1 MRKNFGNKSLF
12 IQVNERFNLEK
23 EENIIKTEK
32 RLNTLPQKEE
42 KYDIEIKL
50 KDIKEAN
57 EEYYYY
63 AETDSFLKDKKVKLE
78 KRMEGLVEKYKAMG
92 NKRIY
97 DIIKEESLQKKLN
110 AYRKIN

>member
-1 MRKNFGNKSLF
+1 MKETFDNKSLS

-23 EENIIKTEK
+23 EENVIRTEK
-32 RLNTLPQKEE
+32 RLNTLSQKKE

-63 AETDSFLKDKKVKLE
+63 TETDSFLKDKKVKLE

-97 DIIKEESLQKKLN
+97 DIIKEESLQKN
-110 AYRKIN
+110 